1 MHPQVGHLVTQRFDP
16 LLEECLILAIFLLAS
31 LQSLENIS
39 HVEDVALVFLP
50 LLLEILLLVSDG
62 GVEEENQVV
71 LLCDGALQMRK
82 GGLYVLLL
90 ALGLVVQFLHFLLE
104 AQVFLAQVQHFLVVL
119 TLQCNQL
126 VLVGFDYLFQFL
138 NDDAMASLIALYFY
152 FVLIVLVLLHI
163 GPQLVDLVV

>member
-1 MHPQVGHLVTQRFDP
+1 
-16 LLEECLILAIFLLAS
+16 
-31 LQSLENIS
+31 
-39 HVEDVALVFLP
+39 
-50 LLLEILLLVSDG
+50 
-62 GVEEENQVV
+62 
-71 LLCDGALQMRK
+71 MRK

-126 VLVGFDYLFQFL
+126 ALVCLYDLFQFL
-138 NDDAMASLIALYFY
+138 NDDAMTSLIALYFY
-152 FVLIVLVLLHI
+152 LILVVLVLLHI

>member
-1 MHPQVGHLVTQRFDP
+1 
-16 LLEECLILAIFLLAS
+16 
-31 LQSLENIS
+31 
-39 HVEDVALVFLP
+39 
-50 LLLEILLLVSDG
+50 
-62 GVEEENQVV
+62 
-71 LLCDGALQMRK
+71 MRK

-126 VLVGFDYLFQFL
+126 ALVGLDYLFQFL
-138 NDDAMASLIALYFY
+138 NDDAMTSLIALYFY
-152 FVLIVLVLLHI
+152 FILVVLVLLHI